1 MYFQCNRSK
10 KRNGIVSY
18 FAKQG
23 GAKEEVESADTRSTV
38 DLVTSSDEETEKE
51 KKKKV
56 VSSPSN
62 GSPIILEYLCCDS
75 RSVTL
80 TANDV
85 ARLTDGRMLNDS
97 LINFYLKYL
106 SDKFRSI
113 IPTVTSRVFIFST
126 FFYTKLTEVGFK
138 FDNVKR
144 WTKKSNI
151 FKDFNL
157 IFVPIHEAGH
167 WSLALIW
174 CMGTGYRVL
183 HLDALRMHDHNRI
196 GRNIVRY
203 LRNEWLRLK
212 KNGHF
217 KDQNTF
223 PASLKEGKVDSVSV
237 PRQRNGYDCGMFVCA
252 YSEKIFEELQEKF
265 HSKLDPDLLFDG
277 KQKKDISRTFFV
289 VLKSLWEQ
297 EKTRW
302 FTSQHVTN
310 MRSILKNEIRA
321 MSKAQREKESSHH
334 EASVETTNKTITTA
348 SKTITTTSTTITTT
362 STTMKK
368 KRQKRIESDSEDEE
382 KILVS
387 ETSKKKFSVPDENFG
402 LKKKTISTTTK
413 KRENQIEIG
422 TYTLLDNDHD
432 DSSENEDLA
441 VEFMSSRKVAKK
453 DSSEKS
459 MKEIERGEIGMSSI
473 PKDESLS
480 RLSLKKTSSV
490 DYDFSK
496 DESPREIENSNSI
509 VDDDFPKNE
518 SPRQHDK
525 RKSRDFMKD
534 KIEDKKHQTNRP
546 RDVKRSEDDGEE
558 IVIIDDSE
566 SEMTQEEP
574 SLQQHSFE
582 YVKRDSLQSKFSS
595 LPEVNSPTNASLEEF
610 WKDVEF

>member
-1 MYFQCNRSK
+1 
-10 KRNGIVSY
+10 
-18 FAKQG
+18 
-23 GAKEEVESADTRSTV
+23 
-38 DLVTSSDEETEKE
+38 
-51 KKKKV
+51 
-56 VSSPSN
+56 
-62 GSPIILEYLCCDS
+62 
-75 RSVTL
+75 
-80 TANDV
+80 
-85 ARLTDGRMLNDS
+85 
-97 LINFYLKYL
+97 
-106 SDKFRSI
+106 
-113 IPTVTSRVFIFST
+113 
-126 FFYTKLTEVGFK
+126 
-138 FDNVKR
+138 
-144 WTKKSNI
+144 
-151 FKDFNL
+151 
-157 IFVPIHEAGH
+157 
-167 WSLALIW
+167 
-174 CMGTGYRVL
+174 
-183 HLDALRMHDHNRI
+183 
-196 GRNIVRY
+196 
-203 LRNEWLRLK
+203 
-212 KNGHF
+212 
-217 KDQNTF
+217 
-223 PASLKEGKVDSVSV
+223 
-237 PRQRNGYDCGMFVCA
+237 
-252 YSEKIFEELQEKF
+252 
-265 HSKLDPDLLFDG
+265 
-277 KQKKDISRTFFV
+277 
-289 VLKSLWEQ
+289 
-297 EKTRW
+297 
-302 FTSQHVTN
+302 
-310 MRSILKNEIRA
+310 

-362 STTMKK
+362 STTK

-422 TYTLLDNDHD
+422 AYTLLDNDHD

-459 MKEIERGEIGMSSI
+459 MKEIERRGEIGMSSI

-496 DESPREIENSNSI
+496 DESPREIEKRI

-610 WKDVEF
+610 WKDVGF